1 MVEEGVN
8 FLISHRNKIEFESN
22 EKDVDALIQPS
33 RPVNETMRPVPQV
46 DAPSAVNKIAR
57 KPEERDL
64 HDFEAFGQRAFTSEE
79 VKTAVEKLN
88 DVLAENSPRTH
99 SRFRIHEGT
108 GRVMVNL
115 VDTRTDEIIKEL
127 PPEKILDL
135 VANIWEMVGIIV
147 DERG

>member
-1 MVEEGVN
+1 M
-8 FLISHRNKIEFESN
+8 
-22 EKDVDALIQPS
+22 IQPS
-33 RPVNETMRPVPQV
+33 RPVHENTRPVPQV
-46 DAPSAVNKIAR
+46 EASSAVNKVTM
-57 KPEERDL
+57 KPEESTL
-64 HDFEAFGQRAFTSEE
+64 HDFEAFGQRAFTNEE

-88 DVLAENSPRTH
+88 DVLAESSHRTH

>member
-1 MVEEGVN
+1 MIQPPRSV
-8 FLISHRNKIEFESN
+8 N
-22 EKDVDALIQPS
+22 EK
-33 RPVNETMRPVPQV
+33 MRPVPQV
-46 DAPSAVNKIAR
+46 EAAATATKVTRKSEEEVN
-57 KPEERDL
+57 L
-64 HDFEAFGQRAFTSEE
+64 HDFEAFGQRAFTNED

-88 DVLAENSPRTH
+88 DVLAESSHRTH

>member
-1 MVEEGVN
+1 MNVLV
-8 FLISHRNKIEFESN
+8 SYRNKIEFESN
-22 EKDVDALIQPS
+22 EKDVNALIQPS

-46 DAPSAVNKIAR
+46 DAPSVVNKVTR
-57 KPEERDL
+57 KKEEEVSL